1 MTALDAFSLS
11 EKDWE
16 EVEMCYEAVNGLPAE
31 EMLVQLL
38 HRTTAEQQKWLA
50 LGLMVGRASR

>member
-11 EKDWE
+11 ESDWE
-16 EVEMCYEAVNGLPAE
+16 EVESSYEEVDGKPAE
-31 EMLVQLL
+31 EMLACLL
-38 HRTTAEQQKWLA
+38 QNTTKEQQKWLA

>member
-11 EKDWE
+11 PADWE
-16 EVEMCYEAVNGLPAE
+16 DVESSYEAVDGLPAE
-31 EMLVQLL
+31 EMLVRLL
-38 HRTTAEQQKWLA
+38 HNTTKEQQKWLA

>member
-11 EKDWE
+11 PAQWE
-16 EVEMCYEAVNGLPAE
+16 DVESSYEAVEGLPAE
-31 EMLVQLL
+31 EMLIQLL
-38 HRTTAEQQKWLA
+38 HNTTTEQPKWLA